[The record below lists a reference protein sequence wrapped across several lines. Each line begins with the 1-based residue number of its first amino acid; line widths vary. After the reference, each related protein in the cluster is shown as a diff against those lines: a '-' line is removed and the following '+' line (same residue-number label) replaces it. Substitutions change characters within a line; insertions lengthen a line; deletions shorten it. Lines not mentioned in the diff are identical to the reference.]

1 MGLIPERQIDL
12 KVSNLLFQDGSDWN
26 KDAIQR
32 CILQEEENILM
43 IKPSKLRVA
52 DRLI

>member
-1 MGLIPERQIDL
+1 MELIRERQIDL
-12 KVSNLLFQDGSDWN
+12 KVSSLHFQDGSDWN

-32 CILQEEENILM
+32 CIPQEEENILM
-43 IKPSKLRVA
+43 IKPRKLRAA